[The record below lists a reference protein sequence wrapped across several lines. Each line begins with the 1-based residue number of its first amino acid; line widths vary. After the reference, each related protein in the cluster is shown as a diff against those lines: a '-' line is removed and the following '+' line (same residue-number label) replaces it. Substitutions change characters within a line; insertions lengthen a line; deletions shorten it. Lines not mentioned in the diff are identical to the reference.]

1 VEKKMLKVVEDKSR
15 LFANNDS
22 ECHELKVDPSSD
34 DILKI
39 WIKQPTWLQVE
50 QAVASVM
57 NIDANTQKVDID
69 LNKMY
74 KFMVREFIDKTE
86 PSLSTLELLKL
97 SPYIGKQLKEI
108 LPNPL
113 ADVMGDDTGKEK
125 Q

>member
-1 VEKKMLKVVEDKSR
+1 MLKVVEDKSR

-22 ECHELKVDPSSD
+22 KCHELKVDPSSD
-34 DILKI
+34 DILKV

>member
-1 VEKKMLKVVEDKSR
+1 MLKVVEDKSR
-15 LFANNDS
+15 LFAKNAS
-22 ECHELKVDPSSD
+22 ECHELKVEPNSD
-34 DILKI
+34 DILKV

-50 QAVASVM
+50 QATASVM

-97 SPYIGKQLKEI
+97 SPYIGGQLKEI

-113 ADVMGDDTGKEK
+113 TDMMGDDKGKVK
-125 Q
+125 N